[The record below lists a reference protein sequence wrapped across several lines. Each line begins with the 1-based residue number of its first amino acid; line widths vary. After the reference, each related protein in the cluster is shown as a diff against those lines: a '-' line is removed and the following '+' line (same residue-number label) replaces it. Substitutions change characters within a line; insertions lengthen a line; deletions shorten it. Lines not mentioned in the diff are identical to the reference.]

1 MLMRKL
7 IFLLL
12 ILLFVGCAQL
22 TKPSS
27 STSKRPAAA
36 MSVVELLDY
45 YQRLRGAS
53 STELQRE
60 QTLLNQQGN
69 LLKTDAWVIQQAM
82 LSTVARNSND
92 VGRILPSLDGVAKS
106 KEPSSTPYRPLA
118 VMLYTLLS
126 EQKKL
131 EEQVDKT
138 TVQLREEQRRAEIAE
153 EKQAALQD
161 KLAGMIAIERSL
173 LNRPQ
178 GKKP

>member
-1 MLMRKL
+1 MRKL

-53 STELQRE
+53 SAELLRE

-82 LSTVARNSND
+82 LATVARNSND
-92 VGRILPSLDGVAKS
+92 VSRVLPSLDGVAKS
-106 KEPSSTPYRPLA
+106 KEPLSTQYRSLA
-118 VMLYTLLS
+118 VMLYGLLS

>member
-131 EEQVDKT
+131 EDQMDKT
-138 TVQLREEQRRAEIAE
+138 TGQLREEQRRAEIAE